1 MFTFTGCALYLTI
14 KHVLSRAI
22 RSFRGTIDTRSVQSS
37 LCVTD
42 RYFEFSR
49 PRHGKLPF
57 PNLEKNQM
65 GRRMDKKK
73 KKKGTHN
80 VQPCSLHALYQGYPD
95 PSQCPLFYST
105 RKRNRSRFFRRERV
119 KWKLSRDSR
128 RYSVIRNSMNSNN
141 QHGYRCFTW
150 YREGYITCTIGGWVR
165 HGWLL
170 AEWEWES
177 HIYIERRGNP
187 TRHSKVHS
195 LRVCSGVL
203 SVPST
208 HDIHSSRLRARGNSR
223 PSTFPRCTR
232 AASGINLFVNR
243 HGHSNQLQPWSSLYS
258 RKYFFL
264 TTWSF
269 WSFDVL

>member
-1 MFTFTGCALYLTI
+1 MFNLARFTRYI
-14 KHVLSRAI
+14 KDI
-22 RSFRGTIDTRSVQSS
+22 RTQASVQ
-37 LCVTD
+37 
-42 RYFEFSR
+42 
-49 PRHGKLPF
+49 
-57 PNLEKNQM
+57 
-65 GRRMDKKK
+65 
-73 KKKGTHN
+73 
-80 VQPCSLHALYQGYPD
+80 
-95 PSQCPLFYST
+95 LFYST
-105 RKRNRSRFFRRERV
+105 RKRNRNRFFRRERV

-269 WSFDVL
+269 WSWRFVKCFFFSCIKEKNSFFFFFTWLV